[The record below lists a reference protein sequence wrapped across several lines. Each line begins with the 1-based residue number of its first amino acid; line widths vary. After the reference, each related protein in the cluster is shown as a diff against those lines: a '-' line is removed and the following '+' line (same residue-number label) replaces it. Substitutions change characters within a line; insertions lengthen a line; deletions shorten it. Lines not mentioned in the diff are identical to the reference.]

1 MCRKKAR
8 DSKTPEQVHRVDAD
22 SPVDEYPMYTV
33 HSDTAKPL
41 MVEINLNG
49 VNTKME
55 VNMGASVSIMVEESF
70 QLLQEMGATLHPTTV
85 KLSTDT
91 GESIPARVYS

>member
-1 MCRKKAR
+1 
-8 DSKTPEQVHRVDAD
+8 
-22 SPVDEYPMYTV
+22 MYTV
-33 HSDTAKPL
+33 HSDAAKPL

-49 VNTKME
+49 VNTKVE
-55 VNMGASVSIMVEESF
+55 VNTGASVSIMVEESF